1 MEPTRLRLGEL
12 LVDARIITPEQLAE
26 VLEIQKE
33 DGRRLGN
40 LLVERG
46 MVNETQLTQILSQ
59 QLSVP
64 WVSLYHVDFSKRLLS
79 MVPRDVAAKYCL
91 VPIYVRHVRGQG
103 DTLYVAMDDPTN
115 VEALRVCAAWSGLPT
130 RAMIASPSDIRN
142 AIEVYYGPGPEDEQ
156 AQGEQ
161 QAVGRQEASA
171 DDGVPAAEAQGSAPD
186 VEPQASEPQA
196 SEPQASEPQERAPD
210 ASPVEVASAAP
221 QPEAPDVASVEV
233 PPGLAPAEER
243 FASTVHTEVAAQTAT
258 VEAAQEA
265 QPAPVRAGDQQG
277 AAPDRS
283 GYDDSVSVEVGA
295 EVAIEELLSRRS
307 RAPDQEPGSPAPPGR
322 TKTDK
327 VVALTLLDGTTI
339 ALPLAR
345 KAKKPRRDSLIKA
358 LRELPP
364 EPLPSDAVQPPRPAS
379 TPPDAVQ
386 RPTAAP
392 TGQQVVEALRAA
404 ARGADPSE
412 LLGDHARWE
421 ALLAAVLSILLRKGV
436 VTDEE
441 LAEELT
447 KI

>member
-33 DGRRLGN
+33 DGRRLGI

-46 MVNETQLTQILSQ
+46 LVNETQLTQILSQ

-115 VEALRVCAAWSGLPT
+115 VEALRICAAWSGLPT

-156 AQGEQ
+156 AQGEP
-161 QAVGRQEASA
+161 QAADRQDADA
-171 DDGVPAAEAQGSAPD
+171 DDGVPAAEAQGSTPD
-186 VEPQASEPQA
+186 AEPQT
-196 SEPQASEPQERAPD
+196 SEPQERAPD
-210 ASPVEVASAAP
+210 GPPVEAAASAP
-221 QPEAPDVASVEV
+221 QPEALDAASVEV

-243 FASTVHTEVAAQTAT
+243 FAETMHSEAAVESATAEPAQAAQQAT
-258 VEAAQEA
+258 GQ
-265 QPAPVRAGDQQG
+265 AGDRE
-277 AAPDRS
+277 ASAPDRS
-283 GYDDSVSVEVGA
+283 GYDDSVSVELGA
-295 EVAIEELLSRRS
+295 EVPLEEVLSRRS
-307 RAPDQEPGSPAPPGR
+307 RAPEEEPGSPEPQGQ
-322 TKTDK
+322 TKTGK
-327 VVALTLLDGTTI
+327 VLALTLLDGTTL
-339 ALPLAR
+339 ALPLGR
-345 KAKKPRRDSLIKA
+345 KGKKPRRDSLIKA
-358 LRELPP
+358 LRELPA
-364 EPLPSDAVQPPRPAS
+364 ELPPDEAVQPLRPAS
-379 TPPDAVQ
+379 TPPGGVQ
-386 RPTAAP
+386 RPSTPP
-392 TGQQVVEALRAA
+392 TGHQIVEALRAA
-404 ARGADPSE
+404 ARGADPAV
-412 LLGDHARWE
+412 LLGEQARWE
-421 ALLAAVLSILLRKGV
+421 AMLAAVLSILLRKGV

-441 LAEELT
+441 LADELS

>member
-115 VEALRVCAAWSGLPT
+115 VEALRICAAWSGLPT

-156 AQGEQ
+156 TQSEQ
-161 QAVGRQEASA
+161 QAVGQQEASA
-171 DDGVPAAEAQGSAPD
+171 DDGVPAAETQGSAPD
-186 VEPQASEPQA
+186 VEPQASEPQ
-196 SEPQASEPQERAPD
+196 ERAPE
-210 ASPVEVASAAP
+210 ASPVEVTSAAP
-221 QPEAPDVASVEV
+221 QPEAPDAASVEV

-258 VEAAQEA
+258 AEPAQGA
-265 QPAPVRAGDQQG
+265 QPAPAQAGDQQA

-295 EVAIEELLSRRS
+295 EVPIEEVLSRRS
-307 RAPDQEPGSPAPPGR
+307 RAPDQEPGSPEPPGR

-379 TPPDAVQ
+379 NPPDAVQ
-386 RPTAAP
+386 RPSAAP
-392 TGQQVVEALRAA
+392 TGQQIVEALRAA

-421 ALLAAVLSILLRKGV
+421 AMLAAVLSILLRKGV

-447 KI
+447 KT